1 MATTAAAAPRRTPFG
16 LRGRNLV
23 TVARG
28 CGAPSSTT
36 LPALASRAESSSD
49 SNDIS
54 GSSAAAGRSRA
65 TRATPRY
72 SSTWTGEA
80 RIQSANAR
88 RSAASSAAAR
98 WIANHSPACWAI
110 VARTCSSLVFIRSPK
125 AGHAA
130 PAVPKRLADVFLH
143 HVRRDSQPLGDFGV
157 AEVVPVLEHDRRT
170 AFRRQLAQH
179 L

>member
-1 MATTAAAAPRRTPFG
+1 M
-16 LRGRNLV
+16 
-23 TVARG
+23 

-36 LPALASRAESSSD
+36 FAALASRAEPSSD
-49 SNDIS
+49 SIDIS
-54 GSSAAAGRSRA
+54 GSSAAACTSRA

-88 RSAASSAAAR
+88 RSAASSAPAR
-98 WIANHSPACWAI
+98 CIANHSPACWAI

-125 AGHAA
+125 PGHTP
-130 PAVPKRLADVFLH
+130 PAVPERLADVFLH
-143 HVRRDSQPLGDFGV
+143 HVRRDTQALGDFRV
-157 AEVVPVLEHDRRT
+157 AEAVPVLEHDRRA

-179 L
+179 LAQSRDPLLRVDLPIQTR